1 MGTLEGNGLI
11 IIEQNGVE
19 LYDSDLRHER
29 VKQSLGF
36 EKLVNLFR
44 HIKLSQKKFFSEL

>member
-11 IIEQNGVE
+11 FIEQNAV
-19 LYDSDLRHER
+19 
-29 VKQSLGF
+29 

-44 HIKLSQKKFFSEL
+44 HMKLTQKKFFSEL